1 MVSIMYVHFLLE
13 FIEEINLISNNV
25 GMNVMTHIK
34 SNEFKTIDT
43 TGLKQL
49 QKSGGEIMMSSVVLI
64 WHLHQIVEDKG
75 KGKKTLW
82 SI

>member
-1 MVSIMYVHFLLE
+1 MYVHFLLE

-34 SNEFKTIDT
+34 
-43 TGLKQL
+43 QL
-49 QKSGGEIMMSSVVLI
+49 QKSGWEIMMSSVVLI

-75 KGKKTLW
+75 KGKKPLW